1 MRILFIILLTL
12 AISLSANA
20 REVEVT
26 AIGSGADEEWA
37 LMNALDN
44 AVRQSS
50 EITIK
55 RDSPMKKIKGSVETK
70 DKTEA
75 KADVKSEGGFWSKAF
90 SGLFGGTS
98 SSEGKEKVDISA
110 EEIDARYKGQILSYS
125 VISSEKKD
133 DKYIVTVKTIVVK
146 PDKYKSELKTA
157 TGKDAKYTVAVVPFE
172 FHNSGNMTCG
182 ETKFS
187 PNDIVSGIT
196 GGLIH
201 NISKTGKFKVVER
214 HNTEAYADEMR
225 LILGDITNP
234 ENKNKLKQLSSADYL
249 ILGDITD
256 FSISTRTTPSAILG
270 GDDTVSTTAKIHISY
285 RLVDTATMEI
295 IHVSSVDEKMSSKSK
310 YRACKKA
317 SDNLLKIVPKQI
329 ADDIVR
335 NVFPDYKPKKMNKK
349 EIKKYFRDKEEWED
363 KCEDSGEDCD
373 DYQPKT
379 VKKKGDTKRPV
390 VKLPYDK

>member
-1 MRILFIILLTL
+1 MRIFFIILLTL

-55 RDSPMKKIKGSVETK
+55 RDGSMAKIEGSVETK

-90 SGLFGGTS
+90 SGLLGGAS
-98 SSEGKEKVDISA
+98 SSEGKERINISTK
-110 EEIDARYKGQILSYS
+110 EIDARYKGQILSYS
-125 VISSEKKD
+125 VISTEKKD
-133 DKYIVTVKTIVVK
+133 DKYIVTVKAIVVK
-146 PDKYKSELKTA
+146 PNKYKSELKTA

-172 FHNSGNMTCG
+172 FHNFGNMTCG

-214 HNTEAYADEMR
+214 HNIEAYADEMR

-295 IHVSSVDEKMSSKSK
+295 IHVSSVDEKISSKSK

-363 KCEDSGEDCD
+363 KCEDRGEDCD
-373 DYQPKT
+373 DYHPKAF
-379 VKKKGDTKRPV
+379 KEKGDIKRPV

>member
-1 MRILFIILLTL
+1 MRILFIILLIL

-26 AIGSGADEEWA
+26 AIGSGSDEEWA

-55 RDSPMKKIKGSVETK
+55 RDSSMKKIKGSVETK

-110 EEIDARYKGQILSYS
+110 EEIDIRYKGQILSYS
-125 VISSEKKD
+125 VISTEKKD
-133 DKYIVTVKTIVVK
+133 DKYIVTVKAIVVK
-146 PDKYKSELKTA
+146 PNKYKSELKTA

-295 IHVSSVDEKMSSKSK
+295 IHVSSVDEQMSSKSK

>member
-55 RDSPMKKIKGSVETK
+55 RDGSMAKIEGSVETK

-90 SGLFGGTS
+90 SGLLGGAS
-98 SSEGKEKVDISA
+98 SSEGKERINISTK
-110 EEIDARYKGQILSYS
+110 EIDARYKGQILSYS
-125 VISSEKKD
+125 VISTEKKD
-133 DKYIVTVKTIVVK
+133 DKYIVTVKAIVVK
-146 PDKYKSELKTA
+146 PNKYKSELKTA

-214 HNTEAYADEMR
+214 HNIEAYADEMR

-295 IHVSSVDEKMSSKSK
+295 IHVSSVDEQMSSKSK